1 MEGGCIMVANI
12 LAIIVAILGIWNV
25 ILGRQKKKVEGKVR
39 DLEQEKYRETYDAVK
54 KERERAARRL
64 RDMLDNYRGPGG
76 GQA

>member
-1 MEGGCIMVANI
+1 MVANI

-25 ILGRQKKKVEGKVR
+25 LLGRQKKKAEGKIR
-39 DLEQEKYRETYDAVK
+39 DLEQEKYNETYNAVK
-54 KERERAARRL
+54 EERERAARRL

>member
-1 MEGGCIMVANI
+1 MVANI

-25 ILGRQKKKVEGKVR
+25 LLGRQKKKAEGKIR

>member
-25 ILGRQKKKVEGKVR
+25 ILGRQKKKVEGKIR

>member
-1 MEGGCIMVANI
+1 MVANI
-12 LAIIVAILGIWNV
+12 LAIIVAILGVWNV

>member
-1 MEGGCIMVANI
+1 MVANI

-25 ILGRQKKKVEGKVR
+25 VLGRQKKKVEGKVR
-39 DLEQEKYRETYDAVK
+39 DLEQEKYRETYEAVK

>member
-1 MEGGCIMVANI
+1 MVANI

-25 ILGRQKKKVEGKVR
+25 VLGRQKKKVEGKVR

>member
-1 MEGGCIMVANI
+1 MVANI

>member
-1 MEGGCIMVANI
+1 MVANI

-64 RDMLDNYRGPGG
+64 RDMLDNYRGPGE

>member
-1 MEGGCIMVANI
+1 MVANI

-25 ILGRQKKKVEGKVR
+25 ILGRQKKKVEGKIR

>member
-1 MEGGCIMVANI
+1 MVANI

-25 ILGRQKKKVEGKVR
+25 LLGRQKKKVEGKVR
-39 DLEQEKYRETYDAVK
+39 DLEQEKYRETYEAVK